1 MEYQQAAEWAAQHLE
16 SYRKDPSGWSG
27 FKRANNVTISWR
39 PSTVFSGNL
48 YRAEGVLAAKPED
61 VFKCIKPETDGLRE
75 KWDDNVNKIL
85 VVESINDN
93 ICVLRTTTH
102 SAFMNLI
109 SPREFLDVVLIQQ
122 NEDGSKM
129 TAATNVEHRL
139 SPPQPNYVRG
149 LNFPCGCFVNPVP
162 GDPNKTRLLSFFQTD
177 LSGNL
182 PQKIVEAFFPRS
194 ITAFYGNLANAA
206 VTLVA

>member
-61 VFKCIKPETDGLRE
+61 VFKCIKPETGGLRE

-85 VVESINDN
+85 VVESINDA
-93 ICVLRTTTH
+93 T
-102 SAFMNLI
+102 
-109 SPREFLDVVLIQQ
+109 
-122 NEDGSKM
+122 
-129 TAATNVEHRL
+129 TNVEHRL